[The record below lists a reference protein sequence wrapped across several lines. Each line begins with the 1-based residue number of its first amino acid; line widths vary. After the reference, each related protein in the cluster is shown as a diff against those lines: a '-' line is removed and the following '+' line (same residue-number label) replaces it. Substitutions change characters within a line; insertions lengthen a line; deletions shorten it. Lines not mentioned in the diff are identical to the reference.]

1 MSVVIA
7 PIPRPKQRHWLIN
20 LWPLL
25 LFLLILASAGYVSW
39 LYWPELL
46 FKTVAWQKSVHQQM
60 AQLLQQVKAEPHH
73 AGWVLMLFS
82 LIYGVLHAVGPGH
95 GKVVI
100 VTYLATH
107 PARLKSSLK
116 LTFAASILQGSVAI
130 LLVTLLLGVWQLS
143 SRYLHQSSFWL
154 EKGSFLLVIGLG
166 MLLCFRAVKRIYR
179 QINAL
184 KPQKMTFQQIQP
196 LPANH
201 VHSDNCGCGHRH
213 LPSDKELQAGGD
225 WRTRLTIVLAMG
237 MRPCS
242 GAIMVLLFSKV
253 IGVYWWGIL
262 SAMAMALGTS
272 LTISLLALFV
282 HYARRLAVYL
292 SRKRAPAAWGEI
304 AWATLALTGG
314 IILLFAG
321 VLFYLSSQP
330 EMVGAVRPFGR

>member
-1 MSVVIA
+1 MSVDITPVS
-7 PIPRPKQRHWLIN
+7 PPRCWLIN
-20 LWPLL
+20 LWPLV
-25 LFLLILASAGYVSW
+25 LFLLSLAGAVYATW

-46 FKTVAWQKSVHQQM
+46 LKMVTWQKSMHQQM
-60 AQLLQQVKAEPHH
+60 AQLLLQVKAAPHQV
-73 AGWVLMLFS
+73 GLLLMLFS

-107 PARLKSSLK
+107 PTRLKSSLK
-116 LTFAASILQGSVAI
+116 LTFAASILQGGVAI
-130 LLVTLLLGVWQLS
+130 LLVTLLLGVLQLS
-143 SRYLHQSSFWL
+143 SRYLHQSSFLL

-166 MLLCFRAVKRIYR
+166 MLLCFRAIQRLYQQVK
-179 QINAL
+179 AL
-184 KPQKMTFQQIQP
+184 KPQVTTFRQIRP
-196 LPANH
+196 LPADH

-213 LPSDKELQAGGD
+213 LPSEHELQAGDD
-225 WRTRLTIVLAMG
+225 WRTRLAIVLAMG

-242 GAIMVLLFSKV
+242 GALMVLLFAKV

-262 SAMAMALGTS
+262 SALAMALGTS

-282 HYARRLAVYL
+282 HYARRLAVHL
-292 SRKRAPAAWGEI
+292 SAKRAPAAWGEI

-321 VLFYLSSQP
+321 VLLYLSSQP
-330 EMVGAVRPFGR
+330 GMMNGIRPFAR

>member
-1 MSVVIA
+1 
-7 PIPRPKQRHWLIN
+7 
-20 LWPLL
+20 
-25 LFLLILASAGYVSW
+25 
-39 LYWPELL
+39 
-46 FKTVAWQKSVHQQM
+46 
-60 AQLLQQVKAEPHH
+60 
-73 AGWVLMLFS
+73 
-82 LIYGVLHAVGPGH
+82 
-95 GKVVI
+95 
-100 VTYLATH
+100 
-107 PARLKSSLK
+107 
-116 LTFAASILQGSVAI
+116 
-130 LLVTLLLGVWQLS
+130 
-143 SRYLHQSSFWL
+143 
-154 EKGSFLLVIGLG
+154 
-166 MLLCFRAVKRIYR
+166 FRAVKRIYR

>member
-1 MSVVIA
+1 MSVGIA
-7 PIPRPKQRHWLIN
+7 AATRQRHWVIN

-25 LFLLILASAGYVSW
+25 LFLLLLAGAAQVAW

-46 FKTVAWQKSVHQQM
+46 FKTVIWQKSMHQQM
-60 AQLLQQVKAEPHH
+60 AQLLQQVKENPHQTGM
-73 AGWVLMLFS
+73 ALMMFS

-107 PARLKSSLK
+107 PAQLKGSLK
-116 LTFAASILQGSVAI
+116 LTFAASILQGGVAI
-130 LLVTLLLGVWQLS
+130 LLVTLLLGVLQLS

-154 EKGSFLLVIGLG
+154 EKGSFLLVIALG
-166 MLLCFRAVKRIYR
+166 ALLCFRAIKRLYQQVK
-179 QINAL
+179 AL
-184 KPQKMTFQQIQP
+184 KPQKITIQRIQ
-196 LPANH
+196 LLEADH
-201 VHSDNCGCGHRH
+201 VHSDDCGCGHRH
-213 LPSDKELQAGGD
+213 LPSAQELQAGDD
-225 WRTRLTIVLAMG
+225 WRTRLAIVLAMG

-242 GAIMVLLFSKV
+242 GAIMVLLFAKV

-262 SAMAMALGTS
+262 SAIAMAIGTS

-282 HYARRLAVYL
+282 HYARRLAVHL
-292 SRKRAPAAWGEI
+292 SRQRAPAAWGAI

-321 VLFYLSSQP
+321 VLLYLSSQP
-330 EMVGAVRPFGR
+330 EMMGGIRPFGR